1 MKKIIIFNIFRKKLL
16 LPFGVAF
23 MQILINIMN
32 VIINKNP
39 KNQLLEMIDL
49 AFSEMAI
56 ALIPLFNIYT
66 FKTTTSV
73 FLRKKLRK
81 KIRDYSILVIIFVV
95 YVFLNIYRTQLM
107 SAFYQKNKSLSN
119 PHNSDLSSFESI
131 ELIFITIVSF
141 LLLK

>member
-1 MKKIIIFNIFRKKLL
+1 
-16 LPFGVAF
+16 

-32 VIINKNP
+32 VIINENP

-66 FKTTTSV
+66 FKTTTPV

-95 YVFLNIYRTQLM
+95 YIFLIIYRTRLM
-107 SAFYQKNKSLSN
+107 SVFYQQNKSLTN

-131 ELIFITIVSF
+131 ELIFITIISF
-141 LLLK
+141 LLLKYK